1 MSLRA
6 PIIVVGIAAVLLLA
20 SPFGL
25 GMLAESNVREELENM
40 SDYPALSFEVADYE
54 RGYASS
60 HATIV
65 VTPGSL
71 YREMLGDDPMMQAML
86 DQVRVPFLIELNHG
100 PILTLNGFGIGSYAV
115 KANLDPDESWVAEAH
130 TELGVSPLFE
140 LRGRA
145 GLTGGFDFEGEIAA
159 FDVADGEDTLV
170 FSGLDFTG
178 FTNGTDVTFDAAA
191 EQLAMQSMLTSFSL
205 DGLALNGAYELR
217 PDSIALGRGEFALAS
232 VKASNP
238 LLGASELFA
247 LSGLVV
253 SSETRLNDAG
263 NIDTSITYG
272 VERLTAENMPSFSDV
287 ALGVNLL
294 NIDGAALQE
303 FADLYMQAS
312 ADPTMFAIQALP
324 LFDRML
330 ATGPSISF
338 DPIRFTM
345 DGGTLEADLLITVD
359 PEAMPT
365 GSALDFMDSAV
376 AMNAIGA
383 TLELTASKALVN
395 ELVALG
401 IEQQMSM
408 QLASMT
414 VSEAEAM
421 VRQTTDQ
428 TIAMVVGQG
437 MVTDNGDT
445 YSTTVVFENGTAT
458 VNGTPIPLEA
468 LGLF

>member
-1 MSLRA
+1 M
-6 PIIVVGIAAVLLLA
+6 
-20 SPFGL
+20 
-25 GMLAESNVREELENM
+25 M
-40 SDYPALSFEVADYE
+40 
-54 RGYASS
+54 
-60 HATIV
+60 
-65 VTPGSL
+65 GS
-71 YREMLGDDPMMQAML
+71 DPMMQAML

-115 KANLDPDESWVAEAH
+115 KANLDPEESWVADAH

-159 FDVADGEDTLV
+159 FDVADGEDTLT
-170 FSGLDFTG
+170 FTGLDFTG

-191 EQLAMQSMLTSFSL
+191 EQLALQSMLTSFSL
-205 DGLALNGAYELR
+205 DGLALDGAYELR
-217 PDSIALGRGEFALAS
+217 PDSIALGRGEFTLAS
-232 VKASNP
+232 ARASNP
-238 LLGASELFA
+238 LLGTSELFA
-247 LSGLVV
+247 LSGLTV

-263 NIDTSITYG
+263 NIDTSIGYG
-272 VERLTAENMPSFSDV
+272 VERLAAEGIPSFTDM

-294 NIDGAALQE
+294 NIDGEALQE
-303 FADLYMQAS
+303 FADLYVQAS
-312 ADPTMFAIQALP
+312 TDPAMLGIQALP
-324 LFDRML
+324 ILDRML
-330 ATGPSISF
+330 ATGPSVSF

-345 DGGTLEADLLITVD
+345 DGGTLEAALLITVD
-359 PEAMPT
+359 PSAMPT
-365 GSALDFMDSAV
+365 GSTLDFRDSAV

-383 TLELTASKALVN
+383 NLELTASKPLVN

-421 VRQTTDQ
+421 VQQTTDQ
-428 TIAMVVGQG
+428 TITMVVNQG

-445 YSTTVVFENGTAT
+445 YSTTIVFENGTAT
-458 VNGTPIPLEA
+458 VNGTPFPLEL